1 MTHKFKAIFVA
12 GLAAA
17 LLAMPTA
24 LAQPKTPDDA
34 RIARAIKDY
43 AERTAQEA
51 SAARDA
57 RVASRIGALADNPG
71 SPVLGN
77 PKGDVTIVAFFDY
90 ACPYCKAVH
99 PRLLALVNSDR
110 RIKLV
115 LKEFPILTPESMI
128 ASRMALA
135 AAKQGKYRPFHLA
148 LMHALGQLREADIV
162 ETARV
167 SGLDIARLRKDM
179 YAPDVTDEIIAN
191 FNLARATRTFQTP
204 TFIIGSHVLTSDSA
218 DINFAAEVAK
228 VRAGRR

>member
-1 MTHKFKAIFVA
+1 MTHKFKAIFLA
-12 GLAAA
+12 GLAAT
-17 LLAMPTA
+17 LMAMPA
-24 LAQPKTPDDA
+24 AQAQPRTQDDA
-34 RIARAIKDY
+34 RIARAIQDY
-43 AERTAQEA
+43 AARTAQEA
-51 SAARDA
+51 NAARDA

-77 PKGDVTIVAFFDY
+77 PKGDVTIVEFFDY

-99 PRLLALVNSDR
+99 PRLLALVNADR

-148 LMHALGQLREADIV
+148 LMHSLGQLREADIV
-162 ETARV
+162 ATARA

-218 DINFAAEVAK
+218 DINFAAEVARA
-228 VRAGRR
+228 RAGRR